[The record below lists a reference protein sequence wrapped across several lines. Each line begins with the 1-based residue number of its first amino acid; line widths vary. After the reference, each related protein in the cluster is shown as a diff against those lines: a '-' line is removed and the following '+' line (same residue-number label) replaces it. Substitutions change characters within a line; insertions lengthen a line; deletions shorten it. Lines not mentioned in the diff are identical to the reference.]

1 MFALPH
7 FTRVKAYFKSGLF
20 HLLNNLMCYSP
31 VLFLPA
37 IMKQIAWKETRIFS
51 PSVYICNILNKN
63 FNLCG
68 KIRQNH
74 GEICQLFLPNGTEMT
89 AFWLLEKISAYRLA
103 KRERFKIKNNKDDM
117 SRHQITNVA
126 MQILLVT
133 KIGPQCVLGEFI
145 SSGWNAVL
153 KYQYLGVE
161 ILQVKR

>member
-68 KIRQNH
+68 KSAKIMAKFVSYF
-74 GEICQLFLPNGTEMT
+74 CQNGTEMA
-89 AFWLLEKISAYRLA
+89 AFWLLEKISAYWLA
-103 KRERFKIKNNKDDM
+103 KRARFKIKNSKDDM
-117 SRHQITNVA
+117 SRHQSTNVA